1 MVGLPNVGK
10 SSIINSLKRSRSCG
24 VGATP
29 GVTKT
34 IQEVQLDSKVGVQYQ
49 RILVTVFWFIFI
61 ENYSFEYFDLII
73 KMLLSCIR

>member
-10 SSIINSLKRSRSCG
+10 SSLINSLKRSKACG

-34 IQEVQLDSKVGVQYQ
+34 MQEVQLDSKVTFSCMMPCMWVYPSNTLTQK
-49 RILVTVFWFIFI
+49 
-61 ENYSFEYFDLII
+61 EY
-73 KMLLSCIR
+73 RG